1 MFFIRMA
8 FWLGLVVLVM
18 PTEEHQQA
26 RVYNAA
32 TAAVE
37 RAAPFC
43 DRNPKTCATGG
54 QLWATFLK
62 KAEFGAR
69 LAVDLIS
76 KSGRDG
82 AASPSVQPAKA
93 EPRGRRVEQGT
104 LVPADLGPSWRGQ
117 TARAGA

>member
-37 RAAPFC
+37 RAATFC

-76 KSGRDG
+76 KSGRDD

-104 LVPADLGPSWRGQ
+104 LVPADLDPSWRGQ

>member
-1 MFFIRMA
+1 MFFIRLA

-37 RAAPFC
+37 RAATFC
-43 DRNPKTCATGG
+43 DRNPKTCATGA
-54 QLWATFLK
+54 QLWAVFLK

-76 KSGRDG
+76 KSGRE
-82 AASPSVQPAKA
+82 AQPAMQPAKSD
-93 EPRGRRVEQGT
+93 PTSRRVEHGT
-104 LVPADLGPSWRGQ
+104 LVPADLGPAWRGQ
-117 TARAGA
+117 VARAGA